1 MYFRKNQDNN
11 SAGWFSGF
19 IKLLNILAI
28 AGLLLAYAGYHVSPL
43 TTLIPVFFGLSY
55 PFWLV
60 LNILFVLF
68 WLFRKKVFLVFSL
81 LAVVIGWSHVGRT
94 FQPSLKS
101 APQRPDTGIHLMT
114 YNVKLFDIYNY
125 RNNPENQTHKEI
137 FQFLSENQPA
147 ILCLQ
152 EFYTE
157 DTGSMAVIDSL
168 LTVLPD
174 REYHID
180 FFQTRRK
187 EHHWGIATFSA
198 YPVINRQR
206 HQFRKSTGNYCI
218 LTDILYEKDTLR
230 IINTHLES
238 WHFEE
243 AELALMQDVKSHG
256 IGSDTVKQ
264 DIKNVYWKIE
274 NAFMKRAV
282 QARELEKII
291 LESPYPSIV
300 CGDFNGTP
308 LSYTYKLVNKHL
320 NDAFVDHGRGF
331 GKTFRD
337 GLPYFRID
345 YIFYDDHFEP
355 LWFKTYPLP
364 HSDHHPV
371 SAVLNLKNM

>member
-1 MYFRKNQDNN
+1 MYFRKNQEKK
-11 SAGWFSGF
+11 SAGWFSGI

-43 TTLIPVFFGLSY
+43 TTLIPVFFGLTY

-60 LNILFVLF
+60 LNMLFVIF
-68 WLFRKKVFLVFSL
+68 WLFRKKVFLVLSL
-81 LAVVIGWSHVGRT
+81 LAIIIGWSHVGRT
-94 FQPSLKS
+94 FRPALQS
-101 APQRPDTGIHLMT
+101 APQRPDTGIHVMS
-114 YNVKLFDIYNY
+114 YNVKLFDIYNF
-125 RNNPENQTHKEI
+125 RKDTSNKTHKKI
-137 FQFLSENQPA
+137 YQFLNDNQPA

-157 DTGSMAVIDSL
+157 DTGSMAVIDSIL
-168 LTVLPD
+168 AVLPD
-174 REYHID
+174 PEYHID
-180 FFQTRRK
+180 FFQTLRK
-187 EHHWGIATFSA
+187 EHHWGIATFSTF
-198 YPVINRQR
+198 PVINRQR
-206 HQFRKSTGNYCI
+206 HQFRNSAGNYCI
-218 LTDILYEKDTLR
+218 LTDILYKKDTLR
-230 IINTHLES
+230 IINTHMES
-238 WHFEE
+238 WHFEK
-243 AELALMQDVKSHG
+243 ADLALMQDVKSHG

-291 LESPYPSIV
+291 IESPYPALV

-320 NDAFVDHGRGF
+320 NDAFVGHGRGF

-345 YIFYDDHFEP
+345 YIFYDDHFKP
-355 LWFKTYPLP
+355 LWFNTYPLP
-364 HSDHHPV
+364 YSDHHPV
-371 SAVLNLKNM
+371 SAVFTTKSK